1 MDPLAPVVLLGML
14 GAQFLDFI
22 DAQTQWVT
30 I

>member
-1 MDPLAPVVLLGML
+1 MDPLAPVVLGML

-22 DAQTQWVT
+22 DAQTQWVA